1 MVAISRHYCCKNS
14 ATGTR
19 ARVARVRAEYPNQLD
34 YSGSGSCAAKAR
46 AAARSMRVG
55 CWLKSA
61 RSRIGRHSRAAR
73 ALIARRRAIPKSYSI
88 RAPLSASARDVR
100 SRHLNL
106 LLGLTARALS
116 CAPQRRAGA
125 RGIPM
130 SLRGRG
136 WRSRN
141 PSAPAGS
148 WPTLA
153 EFARPCKVVADAR
166 GAPMSLRGRG

>member
-1 MVAISRHYCCKNS
+1 MVANLRHYCCKNS

-46 AAARSMRVG
+46 AAVRSLRVG
-55 CWLKSA
+55 CWLRPA

-100 SRHLNL
+100 SRHLDL
-106 LLGLTARALS
+106 LIGLTARALS
-116 CAPQRRAGA
+116 CAPQRRAGT
-125 RGIPM
+125 RGAPTT
-130 SLRGRG
+130 LQGRG
-136 WRSRN
+136 WRSR
-141 PSAPAGS
+141 SHSVPAGS

-153 EFARPCKVVADAR
+153 EFARADAR
-166 GAPMSLRGRG
+166 GIPMSLRGRG